1 MPGSYGLGAGT
12 GSLAGMTG
20 WGWGSYTGPA
30 NPFFAGNLALVYC
43 KKKEEKDSD
52 NNSESSS
59 PNDNAGANNGNAF
72 VASRLFACTS
82 SSGVGGGV
90 IGDIIPR
97 APVGV
102 VCVNSCANPLVT
114 GSAAGDPSTTCVPC
128 SDPGL
133 VCAREFGRG
142 LGGALVGGG
151 SSFGGGGGGGGLL
164 GGGSS
169 IGNVWL
175 AEEIGKSSVMCPTP
189 GADGGRALAN
199 TIPLI

>member
-12 GSLAGMTG
+12 GSLSGMTG

-30 NPFFAGNLALVYC
+30 SPFGGNLALIYC
-43 KKKEEKDSD
+43 KTGG
-52 NNSESSS
+52 SEG
-59 PNDNAGANNGNAF
+59 PGDAF

-82 SSGVGGGV
+82 SPGVAGGI

-97 APVGV
+97 APDGV
-102 VCVNSCANPLVT
+102 VCVNMCTHPTAS
-114 GSAAGDPSTTCVPC
+114 GCVPC

-133 VCAREFGRG
+133 ICSREFGRG
-142 LGGALVGGG
+142 LGGALVGSGLGG
-151 SSFGGGGGGGGLL
+151 TASLGGGGGGLV
-164 GGGSS
+164 GSRS
-169 IGNVWL
+169 IGSVWL
-175 AEEIGKSSVMCPTP
+175 AEEIGRSGVMCPTP